1 MYSMRR
7 TDRRITAEE
16 TEKILKKGLY
26 GTLASVS
33 EDNSAYAVPLFYVYE
48 NGAVYFHCAGEGH
61 KLKNI
66 AYNDRVCFNVVSD
79 VEVIPNEFAAYYSSA
94 DVFGRAQIVEGDEK
108 KHALVALI
116 EKYSNDFYD
125 DGMKYIDKLYDVTTV
140 CKITAECVTGKARK
154 KQ

>member
-7 TDRRITAEE
+7 TDRQITAEE

-26 GTLASVS
+26 GTLACVS
-33 EDNSAYAVPLFYVYE
+33 GDNSAYAVPLFYVYE

-66 AYNDRVCFNVVSD
+66 AHNDRVCFNVVTD
-79 VEVIPNEFAAYYSSA
+79 VELIPNEFAAYYSSA
-94 DVFGRAQIVEGDEK
+94 DVFGRARLVDGEEK
-108 KHALVALI
+108 RQALAAFI
-116 EKYSNDFYD
+116 EKYSHDFYD
-125 DGMKYIDKLYDVTTV
+125 DGMRYIDRLYEITSV